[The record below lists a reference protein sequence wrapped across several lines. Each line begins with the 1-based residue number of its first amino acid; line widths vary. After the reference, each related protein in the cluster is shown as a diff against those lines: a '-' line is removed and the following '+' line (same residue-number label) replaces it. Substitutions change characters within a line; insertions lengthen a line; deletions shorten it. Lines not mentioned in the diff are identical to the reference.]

1 MAYRVHLRTAN
12 SRPPLTPEQKMMA
25 SISLSEPFMTQTAS
39 PTADRIPDPGSPYHT
54 AEVLA
59 WVESAQQGDQ
69 AAFSSLVQLFSR
81 DVYGKAFSILKN
93 HQDADDVVQET
104 FIRVFRALPGFRFES
119 SFRTW
124 LITIATRQA
133 LNYRERVTKDH
144 DNLDGPEGTTLEH
157 PALRVEETQVASV
170 LDLEARRLLREALP
184 NLPRRQK
191 EALTLKL
198 QHDWKYEQ
206 IAQAMG
212 TSVGS
217 VKAHIFHA
225 IQNLTRQVKG
235 GRR

>member
-1 MAYRVHLRTAN
+1 
-12 SRPPLTPEQKMMA
+12 MMA
-25 SISLSEPFMTQTAS
+25 TATFCEPLMIQTA
-39 PTADRIPDPGSPYHT
+39 PTTADRTPDPGSPYHT
-54 AEVLA
+54 PEVLA
-59 WVESAQQGDQ
+59 WVEAAQRGDQ
-69 AAFSSLVQLFSR
+69 AAFGSLVRLFSR

-124 LITIATRQA
+124 LITITTRQA
-133 LNYRERVTKDH
+133 LNYRERVTRDH
-144 DNLDGPEGTTLEH
+144 ESLDGPEGTLEH
-157 PALRVEETQVASV
+157 AALRVEETQIAAL
-170 LDLEARRLLREALP
+170 LDQEARRLLHEALP
-184 NLPRRQK
+184 KLPKRQK

-206 IAQAMG
+206 IAAQMG

-225 IQNLTRQVKG
+225 IQNLTRHVRG
-235 GRR
+235 GRA

>member
-1 MAYRVHLRTAN
+1 
-12 SRPPLTPEQKMMA
+12 MMA
-25 SISLSEPFMTQTAS
+25 AATFSEPLMIQTAQM
-39 PTADRIPDPGSPYHT
+39 TADRTPDPGSPYHT
-54 AEVLA
+54 PEVLA
-59 WVESAQQGDQ
+59 WVDEAQRGDQ
-69 AAFSSLVQLFSR
+69 AAFGSLVRLFSR

-133 LNYRERVTKDH
+133 LNYRERVAREH
-144 DNLDGPEGTTLEH
+144 ESLDGPEGSIEH
-157 PALRVEETQVASV
+157 AALRVEETQIASL
-170 LDLEARRLLREALP
+170 LDQEARRLLHEALP
-184 NLPRRQK
+184 KLPKRQK

-225 IQNLTRQVKG
+225 IQNLTRHVKG
-235 GRR
+235 GRS

>member
-1 MAYRVHLRTAN
+1 
-12 SRPPLTPEQKMMA
+12 MMA
-25 SISLSEPFMTQTAS
+25 EATLNEPLIPQTA
-39 PTADRIPDPGSPYHT
+39 PRTADRLPDPASPYHT
-54 AEVLA
+54 PEVLA
-59 WVESAQQGDQ
+59 WVEAAQGGDQ
-69 AAFSSLVQLFSR
+69 AAFASLVRLFSR
-81 DVYGKAFSILKN
+81 DVYGKAYSIVRN

-133 LNYRERVTKDH
+133 LNFRERMAKEH
-144 DNLDGPEGTTLEH
+144 ESLEGPEGTLEH
-157 PALRVEETQVASV
+157 PALRVEETQASAL
-170 LDLEARRLLREALP
+170 LDLEARRLLHEALP
-184 NLPRRQK
+184 KLPRRQK

-206 IAQAMG
+206 IAQQMG

-225 IQNLTRQVKG
+225 IQNLTRHVKG
-235 GRR
+235 GRA

>member
-1 MAYRVHLRTAN
+1 
-12 SRPPLTPEQKMMA
+12 MMA
-25 SISLSEPFMTQTAS
+25 TATFCEPRMIQTAT
-39 PTADRIPDPGSPYHT
+39 PTADRTPDPGSPYHT
-54 AEVLA
+54 PEVLT
-59 WVESAQQGDQ
+59 WVEEAQQGDQ
-69 AAFSSLVQLFSR
+69 GAFGALVRLFSR

-133 LNYRERVTKDH
+133 LNYRERVTRDH
-144 DNLDGPEGTTLEH
+144 ASLDGPEGTLDH
-157 PALRVEETQVASV
+157 PALRVEETQIASL
-170 LDLEARRLLREALP
+170 LDQEARRLLQEALP
-184 NLPRRQK
+184 KLPKRQK

-198 QHDWKYEQ
+198 QYDWKYEQ
-206 IAQAMG
+206 IAREMG

-225 IQNLTRQVKG
+225 IQNLTRHMRPQQERRLTDAKRPPS
-235 GRR
+235 GRGPGWAE

>member
-1 MAYRVHLRTAN
+1 
-12 SRPPLTPEQKMMA
+12 MMA
-25 SISLSEPFMTQTAS
+25 SATLSEPLMMQTA
-39 PTADRIPDPGSPYHT
+39 PTTADRTPNPGSPYHT
-54 AEVLA
+54 PEVLT
-59 WVESAQQGDQ
+59 WVEEAQQGDQ
-69 AAFSSLVQLFSR
+69 EAFGALVNLFSR

-104 FIRVFRALPGFRFES
+104 FIRVYRALPGFRFES

-133 LNYRERVTKDH
+133 LNYRERVIKEH
-144 DNLDGPEGTTLEH
+144 ESLDGPEGTFEH
-157 PALRVEETQVASV
+157 PALRVEETQISAL
-170 LDLEARRLLREALP
+170 LDLEARRLLQEALP
-184 NLPRRQK
+184 KLPRRQK

-206 IAQAMG
+206 IAQQMG

-225 IQNLTRQVKG
+225 IRNLTRQVKG
-235 GRR
+235 GRP